1 MTKILDQLIGQI
13 NEAMK
18 DRDSVRVSTLRM
30 LLSELKNVK
39 IDKPDMKEA
48 DELAVVRKEVKKR
61 MDAIEAYEKAG
72 RVELADQEK
81 KEMQILKEYLPKD
94 LSDQELYKLVDEVI
108 AETGVS
114 AVSQM
119 GEVIG
124 QVIKKSQGRA
134 DGARVAALVKEKLT

>member
-18 DRDSVRVSTLRM
+18 ARDSVRVSTLRM

>member
-18 DRDSVRVSTLRM
+18 ARDSVRVSTLRM

-39 IDKPDMKEA
+39 IDKSDMKEA